1 MVKLTKTRLRKFLN
15 WAYQGSKAAEIQTE
29 YPALGKYK
37 GYKISVRDFYQK
49 GLVARGI
56 VKDDWSTY
64 KGSDKRLM
72 MCPLHG
78 DEKPSMGT
86 IFDRDGVELFN
97 CFGCRRAGTVIDLA
111 EGCIRKYGKSYYSSA
126 LEWVV
131 RACSGDLGYSELV
144 RFANAVSKSDVGEE
158 IQSRGYSESDNLIL
172 EAADLNTES
181 SLRDVLDEY
190 SKLEADYN
198 KTKVFDVAGI
208 QRVFIASLLVK
219 TKEDNN

>member
-1 MVKLTKTRLRKFLN
+1 MVR
-15 WAYQGSKAAEIQTE
+15 
-29 YPALGKYK
+29 
-37 GYKISVRDFYQK
+37 V
-49 GLVARGI
+49 
-56 VKDDWSTY
+56 
-64 KGSDKRLM
+64 
-72 MCPLHG
+72 
-78 DEKPSMGT
+78 
-86 IFDRDGVELFN
+86 
-97 CFGCRRAGTVIDLA
+97 
-111 EGCIRKYGKSYYSSA
+111 
-126 LEWVV
+126 
-131 RACSGDLGYSELV
+131 
-144 RFANAVSKSDVGEE
+144 ANAVSKSDVGEE